1 MKSSLCGLGQ
11 TAPKPALATLAYFLK
26 EYEDHILE
34 QRCAGA
40 TCDSMVI
47 SACQHACPAGIDVP
61 NYVAAI
67 ASGKYEKAVDIIR
80 ERNPF
85 PAVCGRICIHPCEF
99 KCRRGELDEPVA
111 IRSLKRF
118 ASDWYFE
125 HIGRAEEPFPVKR
138 EQQVAVVGAGP
149 SGLTCA
155 YFLAKSGYKVTVFEA
170 QPVAGGMLGITVPE
184 FRLPRE
190 VIQEEVDYI
199 ESCGVEIRYDSP
211 IDAYHTVN
219 DLMREGYDAVFIAAG
234 AQASK
239 RIGVPGEE
247 EGLDGLHYGLEFL
260 SQAKTDRKIAVEG
273 NVVVIGGGNV
283 AIDVARTALR
293 VGAEDVQLF
302 CLEPRDEMLAW
313 EKEVKEAIDEGIVIN
328 PSWGPRQIIHKDGRV
343 SGIEF
348 VKCISVFDEEGRFNP
363 IFDDEFTQAVETHN
377 IIISIGQAPDM
388 SFLTKDG
395 QLERALWGALV
406 VDENTLST
414 NIPGIFAGGD
424 FTTGPT
430 YVIRA
435 IASGRR
441 AAIAIERYLQGE
453 TGRIRIID

>member
-1 MKSSLCGLGQ
+1 M
-11 TAPKPALATLAYFLK
+11 
-26 EYEDHILE
+26 
-34 QRCAGA
+34 
-40 TCDSMVI
+40 
-47 SACQHACPAGIDVP
+47 
-61 NYVAAI
+61 
-67 ASGKYEKAVDIIR
+67 
-80 ERNPF
+80 
-85 PAVCGRICIHPCEF
+85 
-99 KCRRGELDEPVA
+99 
-111 IRSLKRF
+111 
-118 ASDWYFE
+118 
-125 HIGRAEEPFPVKR
+125 
-138 EQQVAVVGAGP
+138 
-149 SGLTCA
+149 
-155 YFLAKSGYKVTVFEA
+155 
-170 QPVAGGMLGITVPE
+170 
-184 FRLPRE
+184 
-190 VIQEEVDYI
+190 
-199 ESCGVEIRYDSP
+199 
-211 IDAYHTVN
+211 
-219 DLMREGYDAVFIAAG
+219 
-234 AQASK
+234 
-239 RIGVPGEE
+239 
-247 EGLDGLHYGLEFL
+247 
-260 SQAKTDRKIAVEG
+260 
-273 NVVVIGGGNV
+273 

-343 SGIEF
+343 AGIEF

-453 TGRIRIID
+453 TGRIRIIDEKTETVEDTGLALDEETTEEKPRIEIQLEKPEERVRDFREVEKGFTREEAHREAMRCLRCDLEKDRR